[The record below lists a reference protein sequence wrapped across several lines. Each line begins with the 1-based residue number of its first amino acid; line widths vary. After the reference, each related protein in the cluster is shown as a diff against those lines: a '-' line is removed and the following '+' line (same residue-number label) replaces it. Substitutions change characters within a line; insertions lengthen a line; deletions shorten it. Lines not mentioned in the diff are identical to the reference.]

1 VLLLSAQCSHFFFLM
16 EGEVQLQRGGV
27 NLGALG
33 EGSFVGEAALF
44 ADIKQADGD
53 DGKFTTSVAITSPTA
68 RMLKLFIGDFYP
80 LVYHQHPGATAIVQR
95 LGRIMVSC
103 TRLQNLLPLKSQ
115 RLCCRAPLLVVQW
128 PW

>member
-1 VLLLSAQCSHFFFLM
+1 M

-53 DGKFTTSVAITSPTA
+53 DGKFTTSVAVTSPTA
-68 RMLKLFIGDFYP
+68 RLLKLFIGDFYP

-95 LGRIMVSC
+95 LGRIMVSR
-103 TRLQNLLPLKSQ
+103 TRQYHLPLLPANAS
-115 RLCCRAPLLVVQW
+115 CSMSPVVVLRQSVNHSR
-128 PW
+128 PP